1 MDNRR
6 HYLCDNHIHS
16 RFHTILRPRPRHPL
30 IHPQIHQ
37 PEKIRKMAAE
47 TRTQKSILNAKVSSL
62 CYFLGLAVSFF
73 TRKIF
78 IEYLGLEF
86 VGLTSTLQSLLGF
99 LNLAELGISSAI
111 AFVLYKPLFEKDH
124 DKIGEIVSVLGYLY
138 RCIGI
143 FILSSGIILSFFIPL
158 IFDETSFSLGVIYIG
173 YYAFLLS
180 SLYAYFFN
188 YKLNLLSADQKN
200 YVVIGYFKIVVASK
214 CVIQMLLA
222 IYFKS
227 FILFFAMELLSG
239 LVNAIILNRKIKR
252 TYPWLNSNVKFG
264 RKLFAKYPEIG
275 KNIKWLFVHKL
286 GSFIQFQITPF
297 LIFTFA
303 SLPVV
308 GLYGNYTLINDNIRT
323 FVGGV
328 LDSTAAGI
336 GNLISENN
344 QEKILRSYK
353 ELFSVRFLSAG
364 ILASC
369 LYMLISPFVSVW
381 LGVGFVLSD
390 VVVILLCIQFF
401 LVILRGTTDQFINGY
416 GLFYDIWAPI
426 SEAGLLVVIS
436 VIFGSIYGL
445 PGVLFGPIV
454 ASIIFVHI
462 WKPYFLFSK
471 GFKIPIWRYIKL
483 FSSNLITF
491 ALAFIFAMIGYNSI
505 GRYIAIEND
514 WIQWIVNA
522 VIFTIVISIIT
533 LILFYTFVPGIKS
546 FAHRFFCK
554 NKA

>member
-1 MDNRR
+1 M
-6 HYLCDNHIHS
+6 
-16 RFHTILRPRPRHPL
+16 
-30 IHPQIHQ
+30 
-37 PEKIRKMAAE
+37 
-47 TRTQKSILNAKVSSL
+47 
-62 CYFLGLAVSFF
+62 
-73 TRKIF
+73 
-78 IEYLGLEF
+78 
-86 VGLTSTLQSLLGF
+86 
-99 LNLAELGISSAI
+99 
-111 AFVLYKPLFEKDH
+111 
-124 DKIGEIVSVLGYLY
+124 
-138 RCIGI
+138 
-143 FILSSGIILSFFIPL
+143 
-158 IFDETSFSLGVIYIG
+158 
-173 YYAFLLS
+173 
-180 SLYAYFFN
+180 
-188 YKLNLLSADQKN
+188 
-200 YVVIGYFKIVVASK
+200 
-214 CVIQMLLA
+214 
-222 IYFKS
+222 
-227 FILFFAMELLSG
+227 
-239 LVNAIILNRKIKR
+239 
-252 TYPWLNSNVKFG
+252 
-264 RKLFAKYPEIG
+264 
-275 KNIKWLFVHKL
+275 FVHKL